1 MDADTTDG
9 TSLTERQVQVMGLRR
24 DGRTQQEVAEL
35 LGTTASNVSAVERA
49 AQDNIEKARR
59 TLDLVKTIRAPAR
72 LEAPQGMV
80 FEELVDAI
88 YAKGDESGIKID
100 YCIPELYSHLYA
112 HLQDSVEGSRL
123 ITDAEIGITRDGTV
137 QIYTKSGT

>member
-1 MDADTTDG
+1 MNADTTDE
-9 TSLTERQVQVMGLRR
+9 TSLTERQVQVMRLRE
-24 DGRTQQEVAEL
+24 DERTQQEVAEL

-59 TLDLVKTIRAPAR
+59 TLDLVRTIRAPVR
-72 LEAPQGMV
+72 LEAPRGMV
-80 FEELVDAI
+80 FEDLVDAI

-112 HLQDSVEGSRL
+112 HLQDSIEGSRL

-137 QIYTKSGT
+137 KIYTRSGT